1 MSYYLNGI
9 TKLDKSLSYDPQGAQ
24 ISIICDTAAGLPTV
38 ATVQSDHGITPI
50 IGSSAF
56 VIGSSATYVL
66 NSSGNWILQ
75 TPPEWSNVYT
85 KAQIDSMIQTIS
97 GFIGQL
103 QTDIIAISPGFFQL
117 GTVLEDGTDLNDLTT
132 PGIYIST
139 SGDHTGT
146 MIHCPVSSSAFRL
159 EVKYTALTSRYIQTL
174 QAGASNIY
182 TRNKYTDTTPS
193 NPGWNHWYRFS
204 GTDTGA

>member
-9 TKLDKSLSYDPQGAQ
+9 TKFDSSLNYTPQGAQ
-24 ISIICDTAAGLPTV
+24 ISIICNTVSGLPTV

-56 VIGSSATYVL
+56 VVNSSETYVM
-66 NSSGNWILQ
+66 NSNGDWILQ
-75 TPPEWSNVYT
+75 TPPEWSNIYT
-85 KAQIDSMIQTIS
+85 KAQIDYMIQTLS
-97 GFIGQL
+97 GVIGQM
-103 QTDIIAISPGFFQL
+103 QTDISAISPGFFQL
-117 GTVLEDGTDLNDLTT
+117 GTVISDGTDLNDLTT
-132 PGIYIST
+132 PGVYIST

-146 MIHCPVSSSAFRL
+146 LFHCPVSSSPFRL
-159 EVKYTALTSRYIQTL
+159 EVKYTAITSRYIQTL

-182 TRNKYTDTTPS
+182 TRNKYTDTTPQ
-193 NPGWNHWYRFS
+193 NTGWNHWYRFS

>member
-9 TKLDKSLSYDPQGAQ
+9 TQLDKSLNYTPQGAQ

-56 VIGSSATYVL
+56 VVNASETYVL
-66 NSSGNWILQ
+66 NSSGTWMLQ

-97 GFIGQL
+97 GFIGQM
-103 QTDIIAISPGFFQL
+103 QTDISAISPGFFQL
-117 GTVLEDGTDLNDLTT
+117 GEVIPDGTNLNNLTT

-139 SGDHTGT
+139 SGDKTGT
-146 MIHCPVSSSAFRL
+146 LVNCPVSSSPFRL
-159 EVKYTALTSRYIQTL
+159 EVKYTALTTRYIQTL
-174 QAGASNIY
+174 QAGATNIY
-182 TRNKYTDTTPS
+182 TRNKYSDTL
-193 NPGWNHWYRFS
+193 WNHWYRFS

>member
-9 TKLDKSLSYDPQGAQ
+9 TKHDNSLTYTPQGAQ

-38 ATVQSDHGITPI
+38 ATVQSDLGITPI

-56 VIGSSATYVL
+56 VVNSSETYVL
-66 NSSGNWILQ
+66 NSNGDWMLQ
-75 TPPEWSNVYT
+75 TPPEWSNIYT
-85 KAQIDSMIQTIS
+85 KAQIDYMIQTIS
-97 GFIGQL
+97 GMIGQM
-103 QTDIIAISPGFFQL
+103 QTDISAISPGYFQL
-117 GTVLEDGTDLNDLTT
+117 GTVIPDYTDLNELTT
-132 PGIYIST
+132 PGVYIST

-146 MIHCPVSSSAFRL
+146 LQHCPVSSSPFRL
-159 EVKYTALTSRYIQTL
+159 EVKYTAITSRYIQTL

-182 TRNKYTDTTPS
+182 TRNKYTDTTPQ
-193 NPGWNHWYRFS
+193 NTGWNHWYRFS